1 MITPNKE
8 NIDRWLFDWKEGNL
22 SPKQEY
28 MLEDFLLLHPE
39 LELDADAWD
48 QTQVSSIAHAD
59 FNPSTLYKKE
69 KRIPVYYWFSG
80 ALALL
85 IITFGLFD
93 FTKQSIN
100 GKQSSKLITHINHS
114 SNSSRANNTTQRI
127 NNSTLNKS
135 NLLNSSSYAT
145 TVNRNNLV
153 LDKGKLDMQINE
165 SLNNSIETVSSVPSE
180 KIENDLFLQPLNIIN
195 YLKSNETFT
204 TIASFETR
212 ENETEN
218 IKEDRKLNL
227 PSLHL
232 SKNSSLS
239 KWLSK
244 DISNTDRKERLYIV
258 PEKSNIDLNSSFV
271 GALSQFKLQSMSS
284 IRYLNSTGQQKINQ
298 QISFDSYSRSSK
310 AGFGLVSNYSHFGNG
325 VIQDFNTSL
334 IFSPKIAINRF
345 ITLSPS
351 VKYTMGKKTLNNQK
365 IINNS
370 LVEYE
375 TNRVDTFSFDMNS
388 AIGKHLWYRDLS
400 SGLVIN
406 AGPVYIGAQVNNIF
420 KHQDN
425 IYTNDYSN
433 INRAE
438 RTLSFIGGTDFV
450 SKNQKFAASP
460 YVYLE
465 KGKTREIINYGLN
478 IQLKSFTFGG
488 SYQQNG
494 AMSAMIGL
502 HTNRLS
508 LLGQSTYTSSS
519 FNNQKNFI
527 HQLTLRI
534 NSNISRKARRYLYL

>member
-8 NIDRWLFDWKEGNL
+8 NIDHWLFDWKEGNL

-39 LELDADAWD
+39 LELDADSWD
-48 QTQVSSIAHAD
+48 QAQVSSISHTD
-59 FNPSTLYKKE
+59 FNPSTLYKRK
-69 KRIPVYYWFSG
+69 KRFAAYYWYSG

-85 IITFGLFD
+85 VITFGLFMLSNQ
-93 FTKQSIN
+93 FYT
-100 GKQSSKLITHINHS
+100 GKQSSKLISSINKNI
-114 SNSSRANNTTQRI
+114 NSPQATRKKQVNINSFNN
-127 NNSTLNKS
+127 NS
-135 NLLNSSSYAT
+135 NLLSTSSYAT

-153 LDKGKLDMQINE
+153 LDRSILDKRINE
-165 SLNNSIETVSSVPSE
+165 LLINSIESSSSTPLE
-180 KIENDLFLQPLNIIN
+180 KLENDLFLQPLNNIN
-195 YLKSNETFT
+195 YLMTSETP
-204 TIASFETR
+204 ASLTSVETMK
-212 ENETEN
+212 NETEK
-218 IKEDRKLNL
+218 IKESKKLNI
-227 PSLHL
+227 PSIHL
-232 SKNSSLS
+232 SKSSSLS

-271 GALSQFKLQSMSS
+271 GSLSQFKFQSMSS
-284 IRYLNSTGQQKINQ
+284 IRYLNSAGQQKINQ

-345 ITLSPS
+345 ITIAPS
-351 VKYTMGKKTLNNQK
+351 VKYTMGKKKLDNQK

-370 LVEYE
+370 LVEFE
-375 TNRVDTFSFDMNS
+375 TNRVDTFSYDMNS
-388 AIGKHLWYRDLS
+388 SIGKHLWYRDLS

-406 AGPVYIGAQVNNIF
+406 AGPIYIGAQVNNIL

-433 INRAE
+433 INRAD
-438 RTLSFIGGTDFV
+438 RTYSLIAGTDFV

-460 YVYLE
+460 YLYYE

-478 IQLKSFTFGG
+478 IQVKSFTIGG

-508 LLGQSTYTSSS
+508 LLGQTTYTTSS

>member
-1 MITPNKE
+1 MIAPNKE

-48 QTQVSSIAHAD
+48 QAQVSSILHTD
-59 FNPSTLYKKE
+59 FNPSTLYKKK
-69 KRIPVYYWFSG
+69 KRIAAYYWYSG

-85 IITFGLFD
+85 VITFGLFV
-93 FTKQSIN
+93 FTDQSNSGNKSSELISSIN
-100 GKQSSKLITHINHS
+100 KNV
-114 SNSSRANNTTQRI
+114 NSTKATKTFQGN
-127 NNSTLNKS
+127 NNSYNNNS
-135 NLLNSSSYAT
+135 NLLGTSSYAS

-153 LDKGKLDMQINE
+153 LDRRKIDLRINE
-165 SLNNSIETVSSVPSE
+165 SLMNSIENVSSTPTE
-180 KIENDLFLQPLNIIN
+180 KFAEKLFLHPLNIIN
-195 YLKSNETFT
+195 YLNSTETYT
-204 TIASFETR
+204 PLASVETWG
-212 ENETEN
+212 NETEN
-218 IKEDRKLNL
+218 IKENKKLNL
-227 PSLHL
+227 PSIHL
-232 SKNSSLS
+232 SKSSSLS

-271 GALSQFKLQSMSS
+271 GSLSQFKFQSMSS
-284 IRYLNSTGQQKINQ
+284 IRYLNSAGQQKINQ

-345 ITLSPS
+345 ITIAPS
-351 VKYTMGKKTLNNQK
+351 VKYTMGKKKLDNQK

-370 LVEYE
+370 LVEFE
-375 TNRVDTFSFDMNS
+375 TNRVDTFSYDMNS
-388 AIGKHLWYRDLS
+388 SIGKHLWYRDLS

-406 AGPVYIGAQVNNIF
+406 AGPIYIGAQVNNIL

-433 INRAE
+433 INRAD
-438 RTLSFIGGTDFV
+438 RTYSLIAGTDFV

-460 YVYLE
+460 YLYFE

-478 IQLKSFTFGG
+478 IQVKSFTIGG

-508 LLGQSTYTSSS
+508 LLGQSTYTTSS

>member
-39 LELDADAWD
+39 FELDVDAWD
-48 QTQVSSIAHAD
+48 QTQISSVSHTD
-59 FNPSTLYKKE
+59 FNPSTLYKKK
-69 KRIPVYYWFSG
+69 KRGAVYYWFSG

-85 IITFGLFD
+85 LITFSLFT
-93 FTKQSIN
+93 FTKHAENVKQAKQLISQFKNIKNPAQATSIIQ
-100 GKQSSKLITHINHS
+100 GE
-114 SNSSRANNTTQRI
+114 NTEI
-127 NNSTLNKS
+127 YNKS
-135 NLLNSSSYAT
+135 NLLSATPYAT

-153 LDKGKLDMQINE
+153 LDKGKLDLLINE
-165 SLNNSIETVSSVPSE
+165 SFMNSIESASLTPTE
-180 KIENDLFLQPLNIIN
+180 KSENDLFLAPLEIIN
-195 YLKSNETFT
+195 YLKGTESNVMMSSNE
-204 TIASFETR
+204 IIVNKKDDLKS
-212 ENETEN
+212 N
-218 IKEDRKLNL
+218 RKLNL
-227 PSLHL
+227 PSFHL
-232 SKNSSLS
+232 SQNSTWS

-271 GALSQFKLQSMSS
+271 GSLSQFKFQSMSS
-284 IRYLNSTGQQKINQ
+284 IRYLNSAGQQKINQ

-310 AGFGLVSNYSHFGNG
+310 AGFALVSNYSHFGNG
-325 VIQDFNTSL
+325 VIQDFNTSI

-345 ITLSPS
+345 ITIAPS

-370 LVEYE
+370 VVEYE

-388 AIGKHLWYRDLS
+388 AIGQHLWYRDLS
-400 SGLVIN
+400 SGLVIS
-406 AGPVYIGAQVNNIF
+406 AGPIYLGAQVNNLL

-425 IYTNDYSN
+425 IYTNNYNN

-438 RTLSFIGGTDFV
+438 RTYSLIAGTDFV

-465 KGKTREIINYGLN
+465 KGRTKEIINYGLN
-478 IQLKSFTFGG
+478 IQIKSFTFGG

-508 LLGQSTYTSSS
+508 LLGQSTYATSS
-519 FNNQKNFI
+519 FNQQKNFI

-534 NSNISRKARRYLYL
+534 NSNISKKARRYLYL

>member
-1 MITPNKE
+1 MIAPNKE

-48 QTQVSSIAHAD
+48 QVQVSSILHAD
-59 FNPSTLYKKE
+59 FNPSTLYKKK
-69 KRIPVYYWFSG
+69 KRFAAYYWYSG
-80 ALALL
+80 ALAL
-85 IITFGLFD
+85 IVVTFGLFMFSD
-93 FTKQSIN
+93 QSN
-100 GKQSSKLITHINHS
+100 SGNKSSKLISPINKS
-114 SNSSRANNTTQRI
+114 V
-127 NNSTLNKS
+127 NSTKATKTFQGNNISIYTNS
-135 NLLNSSSYAT
+135 NLLGASSYAT
-145 TVNRNNLV
+145 TVNGNNLV
-153 LDKGKLDMQINE
+153 LDRSKLDLRIKE
-165 SLNNSIETVSSVPSE
+165 SLMNSIENVSSTPTE
-180 KIENDLFLQPLNIIN
+180 KFANDLFLQPLNIVN
-195 YLKSNETFT
+195 YLKSTEIFT
-204 TIASFETR
+204 PLSSIESLD
-212 ENETEN
+212 NETEN
-218 IKEDRKLNL
+218 IKENKKLNL
-227 PSLHL
+227 PSIHL
-232 SKNSSLS
+232 SQNSSLS

-271 GALSQFKLQSMSS
+271 GSLSQFKFQSMSS

-325 VIQDFNTSL
+325 VIQDFNTSV

-345 ITLSPS
+345 ITIAPS
-351 VKYTMGKKTLNNQK
+351 VKYTMGKKKLDNQK

-370 LVEYE
+370 LVEFE
-375 TNRVDTFSFDMNS
+375 TNRVDTFSYDMNS
-388 AIGKHLWYRDLS
+388 SIGKNLWYRDLS

-406 AGPVYIGAQVNNIF
+406 AGPIYIGAQVNNIL

-433 INRAE
+433 INRAD
-438 RTLSFIGGTDFV
+438 RSYSLIAGTDFV

-460 YVYLE
+460 YLYYE
-465 KGKTREIINYGLN
+465 KGKNREIINYGLN
-478 IQLKSFTFGG
+478 IQVKSFTIGG

-508 LLGQSTYTSSS
+508 LLGQSTYTTSS

>member
-1 MITPNKE
+1 MIAPNKE

-48 QTQVSSIAHAD
+48 QVQVSSILHAD
-59 FNPSTLYKKE
+59 FNPSTLYRKK
-69 KRIPVYYWFSG
+69 KRFAAYYWYSG
-80 ALALL
+80 ALAL
-85 IITFGLFD
+85 IVVTFGLFMFSD
-93 FTKQSIN
+93 QSN
-100 GKQSSKLITHINHS
+100 SGNKSSKLISPINKS
-114 SNSSRANNTTQRI
+114 V
-127 NNSTLNKS
+127 NSTKATKTFQGNNISIYTNS
-135 NLLNSSSYAT
+135 NLLGASSYAT
-145 TVNRNNLV
+145 TVNGNNLV
-153 LDKGKLDMQINE
+153 LDRSKLDLRIKE
-165 SLNNSIETVSSVPSE
+165 SLMNSIENVSSTPTE
-180 KIENDLFLQPLNIIN
+180 KFANDLFLQPLNIVN
-195 YLKSNETFT
+195 YLKSTEIFT
-204 TIASFETR
+204 PLSSIESLD
-212 ENETEN
+212 NETEN
-218 IKEDRKLNL
+218 IKENKKLNL
-227 PSLHL
+227 PSIHL
-232 SKNSSLS
+232 SQNSSLS

-271 GALSQFKLQSMSS
+271 GSLSQFKFQSMSS

-325 VIQDFNTSL
+325 VIQDFNTSV
-334 IFSPKIAINRF
+334 IAINRF
-345 ITLSPS
+345 ITIAPS
-351 VKYTMGKKTLNNQK
+351 VKYTMGKKKLDNQK

-370 LVEYE
+370 LVEFE
-375 TNRVDTFSFDMNS
+375 TNRVDTFSYDMNS
-388 AIGKHLWYRDLS
+388 SIGKNLWYRDLS

-406 AGPVYIGAQVNNIF
+406 AGPIYIGAQVNNIL

-433 INRAE
+433 INRAD
-438 RTLSFIGGTDFV
+438 RSYSLIAGTDFV

-460 YVYLE
+460 YLYYE

-478 IQLKSFTFGG
+478 IQVKSFTIGG

-494 AMSAMIGL
+494 AVSAMIGL

-508 LLGQSTYTSSS
+508 LLGQSTYTTSS

>member
-8 NIDRWLFDWKEGNL
+8 NIDRWLFDWNEGNL

-48 QTQVSSIAHAD
+48 QAQVSSVSHSE
-59 FNPSTLYKKE
+59 FNPSSLYKKK
-69 KRIPVYYWFSG
+69 KRIAAYYWYSS

-85 IITFGLFD
+85 FITFGLFM
-93 FTKQSIN
+93 FSNQSYSGN
-100 GKQSSKLITHINHS
+100 RPSKLISSINKS
-114 SNSSRANNTTQRI
+114 A
-127 NNSTLNKS
+127 NSTKSSKRFQGNNISVREKS
-135 NLLNSSSYAT
+135 NLLSAPSYAT
-145 TVNRNNLV
+145 TINRNNLV
-153 LDKGKLDMQINE
+153 LNRSKLDLCVNE
-165 SLNNSIETVSSVPSE
+165 SLMNPIETTSSTPAE
-180 KIENDLFLQPLNIIN
+180 KFENDLFLPPLNITN
-195 YLKSNETFT
+195 YLKSLEIFT
-204 TIASFETR
+204 PTTSVETR
-212 ENETEN
+212 DNEIEN
-218 IKEDRKLNL
+218 IKANRKLNL
-227 PSLHL
+227 PSIHL
-232 SKNSSLS
+232 SQNSSLS

-271 GALSQFKLQSMSS
+271 GSLSQFKFQSMSS
-284 IRYLNSTGQQKINQ
+284 IRYSNSAGQQKINQ
-298 QISFDSYSRSSK
+298 QISFDTYSRSSK
-310 AGFGLVSNYSHFGNG
+310 AGLGLVSNYSHFGNG
-325 VIQDFNTSL
+325 VIQDFNTSV

-345 ITLSPS
+345 ITIAPS
-351 VKYTMGKKTLNNQK
+351 VKYTMGKKSLDHQK

-370 LVEYE
+370 LVEFE
-375 TNRVDTFSFDMNS
+375 TNRVDTFSFDINS
-388 AIGKHLWYRDLS
+388 AVGQHLWYRDLS
-400 SGLVIN
+400 SGLVVN
-406 AGPVYIGAQVNNIF
+406 AGPIYIGAQVNNLL

-425 IYTNDYSN
+425 VYNNDYSN
-433 INRAE
+433 INRAD
-438 RTLSFIGGTDFV
+438 RTYSLIAGTDFV

-460 YVYLE
+460 YLYFE

-478 IQLKSFTFGG
+478 IQVNSFTIGG

-508 LLGQSTYTSSS
+508 LLGQSTYTTSS

>member
-1 MITPNKE
+1 MIAPNKE

-48 QTQVSSIAHAD
+48 QVQVSSILHAD
-59 FNPSTLYKKE
+59 FNPSTLYKKK
-69 KRIPVYYWFSG
+69 KRFAAYYWYSG
-80 ALALL
+80 ALAL
-85 IITFGLFD
+85 IVVTFGLFMFSD
-93 FTKQSIN
+93 QSN
-100 GKQSSKLITHINHS
+100 SGNKSSKLISPINKS
-114 SNSSRANNTTQRI
+114 V
-127 NNSTLNKS
+127 NSTKATKTFQGNNISIYTNS
-135 NLLNSSSYAT
+135 NLLGASSYAT
-145 TVNRNNLV
+145 TVNGNNLV
-153 LDKGKLDMQINE
+153 LDRSKLDLRIKE
-165 SLNNSIETVSSVPSE
+165 SLMNSIENVSSTPTE
-180 KIENDLFLQPLNIIN
+180 KFANDLFLQPLNIVN
-195 YLKSNETFT
+195 YLKSTEIFT
-204 TIASFETR
+204 PLSSIESLD
-212 ENETEN
+212 NETEN
-218 IKEDRKLNL
+218 IKENKKLNL
-227 PSLHL
+227 PSIHL
-232 SKNSSLS
+232 SQNSSLS

-271 GALSQFKLQSMSS
+271 GSLSQFKFQSMSS

-325 VIQDFNTSL
+325 VIQDFNTSV

-345 ITLSPS
+345 ITIAPS
-351 VKYTMGKKTLNNQK
+351 VKYTMGKKKLDNQK

-370 LVEYE
+370 LVEFE
-375 TNRVDTFSFDMNS
+375 TNRVDTFSYDMNS
-388 AIGKHLWYRDLS
+388 SIGKNLWYRDLS

-406 AGPVYIGAQVNNIF
+406 AGPIYIGAQVNNIL

-433 INRAE
+433 INRAD
-438 RTLSFIGGTDFV
+438 RSYSLIAGTDFV

-460 YVYLE
+460 YLFYE

-478 IQLKSFTFGG
+478 IQVKSFTIGG

-508 LLGQSTYTSSS
+508 LLGQSTYTTSS

>member
-1 MITPNKE
+1 MRPQAE
-8 NIDRWLFDWKEGNL
+8 
-22 SPKQEY
+22 
-28 MLEDFLLLHPE
+28 
-39 LELDADAWD
+39 
-48 QTQVSSIAHAD
+48 
-59 FNPSTLYKKE
+59 
-69 KRIPVYYWFSG
+69 
-80 ALALL
+80 
-85 IITFGLFD
+85 
-93 FTKQSIN
+93 
-100 GKQSSKLITHINHS
+100 
-114 SNSSRANNTTQRI
+114 
-127 NNSTLNKS
+127 
-135 NLLNSSSYAT
+135 
-145 TVNRNNLV
+145 
-153 LDKGKLDMQINE
+153 
-165 SLNNSIETVSSVPSE
+165 
-180 KIENDLFLQPLNIIN
+180 
-195 YLKSNETFT
+195 
-204 TIASFETR
+204 
-212 ENETEN
+212 
-218 IKEDRKLNL
+218 
-227 PSLHL
+227 
-232 SKNSSLS
+232 
-239 KWLSK
+239 
-244 DISNTDRKERLYIV
+244 
-258 PEKSNIDLNSSFV
+258 
-271 GALSQFKLQSMSS
+271 
-284 IRYLNSTGQQKINQ
+284 
-298 QISFDSYSRSSK
+298 
-310 AGFGLVSNYSHFGNG
+310 
-325 VIQDFNTSL
+325 
-334 IFSPKIAINRF
+334 
-345 ITLSPS
+345 
-351 VKYTMGKKTLNNQK
+351 
-365 IINNS
+365 
-370 LVEYE
+370 
-375 TNRVDTFSFDMNS
+375 VDTFSFDMNS

>member
-1 MITPNKE
+1 MIAPNKE

-48 QTQVSSIAHAD
+48 QVQVSSILHAD
-59 FNPSTLYKKE
+59 FNPSTLYRKK
-69 KRIPVYYWFSG
+69 KRFAAYYWYSG
-80 ALALL
+80 ALAL
-85 IITFGLFD
+85 IVVTFGLFMFSD
-93 FTKQSIN
+93 QSN
-100 GKQSSKLITHINHS
+100 SGNKSSKLISPINKS
-114 SNSSRANNTTQRI
+114 V
-127 NNSTLNKS
+127 NSTKATKTFQGNNISIYTNS
-135 NLLNSSSYAT
+135 NLLGASSYAT
-145 TVNRNNLV
+145 TVNGNNLV
-153 LDKGKLDMQINE
+153 LDRSKLDLRIKE
-165 SLNNSIETVSSVPSE
+165 SLMNSIENVSSTPTE
-180 KIENDLFLQPLNIIN
+180 KFANDLFLQPLNIVN
-195 YLKSNETFT
+195 YLKSTEIFT
-204 TIASFETR
+204 PLSSIESLD
-212 ENETEN
+212 NETEN
-218 IKEDRKLNL
+218 IKENKKLNL
-227 PSLHL
+227 PSIHL
-232 SKNSSLS
+232 SQNSSLS

-271 GALSQFKLQSMSS
+271 GSLSQFKFQSMSS

-325 VIQDFNTSL
+325 VIQDFNTSV

-345 ITLSPS
+345 ITIAPS
-351 VKYTMGKKTLNNQK
+351 VKYTMGKKKLDNQK

-370 LVEYE
+370 LVEFE
-375 TNRVDTFSFDMNS
+375 TNRVDTFSYDMNS
-388 AIGKHLWYRDLS
+388 SIGKNLWYRDLS

-406 AGPVYIGAQVNNIF
+406 AGPIYIGAQVNNIL

-433 INRAE
+433 INRAD
-438 RTLSFIGGTDFV
+438 RSYSLIAGTDFV

-460 YVYLE
+460 YLYYE

-478 IQLKSFTFGG
+478 IQVKSFTIGG

-494 AMSAMIGL
+494 AVSAMIGL

-508 LLGQSTYTSSS
+508 LLGQSTYTTSS